1 MSWMPLDS
9 LPTKLGWKSTSGLL
23 PIVTTLHMAPIG
35 RHVVRA
41 LGGRPDLRVEVQ
53 RESYY
58 VVNQLTFTAVL
69 KEQPRSVRNLMKYS
83 ARSRP
88 VRSRRAGV
96 WRRGALVQGHG
107 MGHPIAGG

>member
-1 MSWMPLDS
+1 M
-9 LPTKLGWKSTSGLL
+9 
-23 PIVTTLHMAPIG
+23 
-35 RHVVRA
+35 
-41 LGGRPDLRVEVQ
+41 
-53 RESYY
+53 
-58 VVNQLTFTAVL
+58 NNLTFTAVL